1 MKTNLF
7 IALLLISTITFA
19 QKKTNKKNTKR
30 VVSHMKISDIKGESN
45 DAKKS
50 SRYIK
55 IDDIKG
61 ESNDKSM
68 KRTIKIGGAEKP
80 YSRTK
85 GETTLGDI
93 QIKSQKS
100 SKPTRYMKIDD
111 IKGESNDKST
121 KRIYNKRKFS
131 NQQITEL
138 VVEGAITNTNTRRRA
153 DVTMKDVTL
162 DKQQKSNK
170 RRRVVVA
177 KSNKQG
183 DPDANKK

>member
-30 VVSHMKISDIKGESN
+30 VVSHMKIGDIKGESN

-131 NQQITEL
+131 SQPLKEKSMNQRTKGETTLGDIQIVNKNKEA
-138 VVEGAITNTNTRRRA
+138 AI
-153 DVTMKDVTL
+153 
-162 DKQQKSNK
+162 NK
-170 RRRVVVA
+170 YKTRRRVVVA
-177 KSNKQG
+177 KSN
-183 DPDANKK
+183 

>member
-1 MKTNLF
+1 MKTKLF

-19 QKKTNKKNTKR
+19 QKKTNNKNTKR
-30 VVSHMKISDIKGESN
+30 VVSHM
-45 DAKKS
+45 
-50 SRYIK
+50 K

-61 ESNDKSM
+61 ESNDKST

-80 YSRTK
+80 YTRTK

-93 QIKSQKS
+93 QVKSQKS
-100 SKPTRYMKIDD
+100 SKPTIYMKIDD

-162 DKQQKSNK
+162 DKQQKSYK

>member
-1 MKTNLF
+1 MKTKLF

-19 QKKTNKKNTKR
+19 QKKTKNQITKKTSR
-30 VVSHMKISDIKGESN
+30 YMKIDDIKGESN
-45 DAKKS
+45 DKT
-50 SRYIK
+50 SRYMK

-80 YSRTK
+80 YARTK

-93 QIKSQKS
+93 QVKSQKS
-100 SKPTRYMKIDD
+100 SKPTSYMKIDD

-131 NQQITEL
+131 SQPLKEKSMNQRTKGETTLGDIQIVNKNKEA
-138 VVEGAITNTNTRRRA
+138 AI
-153 DVTMKDVTL
+153 
-162 DKQQKSNK
+162 NK
-170 RRRVVVA
+170 YKTRRRVVVA
-177 KSNKQG
+177 KSN
-183 DPDANKK
+183 